1 MQEAEIDAVPLPLH
15 AGKAGAH
22 AGDAD
27 SVGRVRDRH
36 RIRAAHGLEPAGV
49 VVVAVAD
56 DRRVQPPYAQ
66 RTPRGHADALA
77 GVETVPP
84 PGAPVVQQ
92 AVAGRAEERRV
103 GEGWVGTGRDWGW
116 PE

>member
-49 VVVAVAD
+49 VVVAVAE

-66 RTPRGHADALA
+66 RAQRRYADAL
-77 GVETVPP
+77 ERKS
-84 PGAPVVQQ
+84 VVQGKS
-92 AVAGRAEERRV
+92 VSVRV
-103 GEGWVGTGRDWGW
+103 DPGGPRIFKTKI
-116 PE
+116 